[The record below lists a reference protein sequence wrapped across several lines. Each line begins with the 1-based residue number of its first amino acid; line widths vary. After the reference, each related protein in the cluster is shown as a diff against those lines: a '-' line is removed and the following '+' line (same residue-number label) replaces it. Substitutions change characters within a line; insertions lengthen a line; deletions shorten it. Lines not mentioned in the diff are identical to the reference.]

1 MVDSLLSNITSELST
16 SSNTTSL
23 LSNGSAVPTSFNSTS
38 LLSNVTSRLSP
49 SSDATSLLSNVTA
62 ELPLK
67 PIDTAL
73 VLNIVSVIII
83 AYVLTYLLSYILLHF
98 AERIS
103 WYRGSL
109 TMVIPLL
116 KLVIYSI
123 AFYYIFTSLIEL
135 SITQMIAFSG
145 LFGAAIGF
153 GLKDLFADIV
163 GGILIILE
171 KPYQIGD
178 KVTIGD
184 TYGEVKNIGIRST
197 RIQSPSDEIISVPNF
212 TIFSQPVSSGNAGD
226 LAMMVVIDLFV
237 HSDADAD
244 LAMKIL
250 REALVT
256 SKHVIISKRYPYTV
270 LVEDFPFYMR
280 LRAKGYV
287 NDLRLEFEFK
297 SEVTRRAWAEL
308 RKAGIRPP
316 TFVPPSEG
324 PAKAPLENGD

>member
-1 MVDSLLSNITSELST
+1 MA
-16 SSNTTSL
+16 TT
-23 LSNGSAVPTSFNSTS
+23 P
-38 LLSNVTSRLSP
+38 LLSNVTV
-49 SSDATSLLSNVTA
+49 DVTTN
-62 ELPLK
+62 LPIK
-67 PIDTAL
+67 TIDGNL
-73 VLNIVSVIII
+73 ILYIVFVITI
-83 AYVLTYLLSYILLHF
+83 AYVLTYLLSFILLNVS
-98 AERIS
+98 ERTG
-103 WYRGSL
+103 WYRSTV
-109 TMVIPLL
+109 TMAVPLL
-116 KLVIYSI
+116 KLIVYTVALYYVTIAVIEP
-123 AFYYIFTSLIEL
+123 SL
-135 SITQMIAFSG
+135 TQMVAFSG

-163 GGILIILE
+163 GGLVIIFE

-178 KVTIGD
+178 KITIGNQ
-184 TYGEVKNIGIRST
+184 YGEVKDIGIRST
-197 RIQSPSDEIISVPNF
+197 RIQTPADELVSVPNF
-212 TIFSQPVSSGNAGD
+212 SIFGQPVSSGNAGD
-226 LAMMVVIDLFV
+226 LAMMIVIDIFV

-256 SKHVIISKRYPYTV
+256 SKYVIISKRYPYTV

-316 TFVPPSEG
+316 TFVPPSEEMAG
-324 PAKAPLENGD
+324 REPVESGD